1 MISSSSIISWKCSCR
16 VCIRMIPRPTGSR
29 NLTRLYCSWIK
40 RNCSLPKTNCGFL
53 CKHAQSDWHLP
64 RHLSNELI
72 SKAGLLP
79 SLLIGWQ
86 DLENLKPRKSQMS
99 KTQVGDATSSFRRMC
114 DEGSSK
120 RVQALQRAFGPS
132 CCLHTDVSRL
142 AQTVKEPR
150 CQSIATRTWCV
161 WNLEQ
166 PSIQHERYADN
177 DTCSK
182 LPYSSFLLI
191 LANQCLMS
199 TWSMA
204 RYCKNIWQLFPNRMW
219 KSSSCLA
226 KTDLPVISRPT
237 SPEFPSIVPRP
248 QLSNLGE
255 ESNRQ
260 IDSNSQMKHGQAWPS
275 MAKHGQ
281 ESKSEMLSLRTR
293 PRLHLGG
300 PLDNWL
306 LFFWRRII

>member
-1 MISSSSIISWKCSCR
+1 MISSSSISWKCSCR
-16 VCIRMIPRPTGSR
+16 VCIRMIPTPTGSR

-40 RNCSLPKTNCGFL
+40 SNCSLPKTNCGFL

-114 DEGSSK
+114 HEGSSK

-177 DTCSK
+177 DTFSK
-182 LPYSSFLLI
+182 LPYSSFL
-191 LANQCLMS
+191 
-199 TWSMA
+199 
-204 RYCKNIWQLFPNRMW
+204 FD
-219 KSSSCLA
+219 SC
-226 KTDLPVISRPT
+226 
-237 SPEFPSIVPRP
+237 
-248 QLSNLGE
+248 
-255 ESNRQ
+255 ESVF
-260 IDSNSQMKHGQAWPS
+260 DVDMKHGKILQKH
-275 MAKHGQ
+275 MATVSESNVKKLFLPGQ
-281 ESKSEMLSLRTR
+281 DWFACDLSAYLSRVPQHCATASALK
-293 PRLHLGG
+293 P
-300 PLDNWL
+300 
-306 LFFWRRII
+306 WRRIK